1 MKIAIAGT
9 RGVPPAYGGFETFA
23 AELGT
28 RLVARGHDVTVY
40 CRSNGGQAPPPVRD
54 APDDRRGRLSSTGM
68 WNGIQRIVAGATHT
82 SLVFEAKA
90 VKASEAAICQVL
102 EAVRTGKPLAAP

>member
-28 RLVARGHDVTVY
+28 RLARRGHQVTVY
-40 CRSNGGQAPPPVRD
+40 CRSNGAD
-54 APDDRRGRLSSTGM
+54 E
-68 WNGIQRIVAGATHT
+68 WNGIRRIVLPAILPTLGRH
-82 SLVFEAKA
+82 SIGLI
-90 VKASEAAICQVL
+90 AS
-102 EAVRTGKPLAAP
+102 RH